1 MANKKISVVTVCY
14 NSLEMLKKTMQSV
27 DAQTYGNMEYI
38 VVDGNSS
45 DGTSDYLKAY
55 TGKLT
60 KYVSEPDKGI
70 YDAMNKGARMSEG
83 DYVIFLNAGDLF
95 AENTT
100 LEKIFDG
107 KDYDDDVIYGD
118 VLRKKSD
125 GTLAVKKALA
135 PNNSHKM
142 YFCHQSC
149 FAKRDCLIE
158 HPFDLKYRLSA
169 DFNFFKILT
178 LQHKTFKQLDLPVS
192 IYDMT
197 GVSNTRRSSGLKEN
211 IKIVQ
216 EHDNFFNKL
225 KLLPRLYF
233 VYWYAKMRGK

>member
-45 DGTSDYLKAY
+45 DGTSDYLKTY

-70 YDAMNKGARMSEG
+70 YDAMNKGVKMSEG

-95 AENTT
+95 ADDTT
-100 LEKIFDG
+100 LQRIFDG
-107 KDYDDDVIYGD
+107 NTYDTDVIYGD
-118 VLRKKSD
+118 VIKNGK
-125 GTLAVKKALA
+125 VKPAEKPHNA
-135 PNNSHKM
+135 HKM

-149 FAKRDCLIE
+149 FTKLECLQQF
-158 HPFDLKYRLSA
+158 PFDTKYKMSA
-169 DFNFFKILT
+169 DFNFFKVLT
-178 LQHKTFKQLDLPVS
+178 LNHKTFKQLDIPVA
-192 IYDMT
+192 IFDTT
-197 GVSNTRRSSGLKEN
+197 GVSNAKRSKGLKEN
-211 IKIVQ
+211 IEVVK
-216 EHDNFFNKL
+216 EHDNFLNKL

>member
-45 DGTSDYLKAY
+45 DGTSDYLKTY

-70 YDAMNKGARMSEG
+70 YDAMNKGAKMSEG

-211 IKIVQ
+211 IKIVK
-216 EHDNFFNKL
+216 EHDNFLNKL

>member
-45 DGTSDYLKAY
+45 DGTSDYLKTY
-55 TGKLT
+55 SGRLT

-70 YDAMNKGARMSEG
+70 YDAMNKGTKMSEG

-100 LEKIFDG
+100 LEQIFDG
-107 KDYDDDVIYGD
+107 KDYDADVIYGD
-118 VLRKKSD
+118 VLKKKGD
-125 GTLAVKKALA
+125 GTLAVKKALS
-135 PNNSHKM
+135 PHNSHKM

-149 FAKRDCLIE
+149 FAKRDCLME

-178 LQHKTFKQLDLPVS
+178 LQHKKFQQLDLPVS

-211 IKIVQ
+211 IKIVK